1 MKRCSLV
8 CKQVVVAVTVGWA
21 ACVGAGA
28 QQVPAVTPTGGASVV
43 AQPVVLQGLVPDDS
57 YRAPIVARL
66 MALYGRERVVDRLS
80 TGGVTA
86 SGVWRQDVARLLPS
100 SIRQVSRGQ
109 ITLEGQV
116 VDIRGEVPSEA
127 VRQQVIA
134 DLNLAAAGTYT
145 VKHALKVVVPE
156 QVLIDQA
163 LANRTVEFEPG
174 SAVLTPAGGKL
185 LDEMAKALGQ
195 FKGRSFELV
204 GHTDANGARA
214 SNLALSQ
221 ARAEAV
227 KAYLV
232 GKGLSAS
239 NLRTRGMGPDQPI
252 ANNATEEGRARNRRI
267 EFKLVV

>member
-8 CKQVVVAVTVGWA
+8 CDRVVMALVVGSTWIGMHSA
-21 ACVGAGA
+21 QA
-28 QQVPAVTPTGGASVV
+28 QQAQPAQAGSPNA
-43 AQPVVLQGLVPDDS
+43 APPVVLQGVVPDDS

-66 MALYGRERVVDRLS
+66 MALYGRDRIADQLA

-86 SGVWRQDVARLLPS
+86 SGQWRQDVTRLLPP
-100 SIRQVSRGQ
+100 SIRQVSKGQ

-127 VRQQVIA
+127 ARQQVIA
-134 DLNLAAAGTYT
+134 ELTQAAGSTYT

-174 SAVLTPAGGKL
+174 SAVLTPAGSKL

-195 FKGRSFELV
+195 FKGRSFELI
-204 GHTDANGARA
+204 GHTDGHGARTR
-214 SNLALSQ
+214 NLALSQ

-232 GKGLSAS
+232 GKGLVAQ
-239 NLRTRGMGPDQPI
+239 NLRTKGMGPDQPI

-267 EFKLVV
+267 EFKLVI

>member
-8 CKQVVVAVTVGWA
+8 SKHGAIKHLAWSVVTVAGWISMPSA
-21 ACVGAGA
+21 AWS
-28 QQVPAVTPTGGASVV
+28 QTSPTESSVV
-43 AQPVVLQGLVPDDS
+43 IQGLVPDDGFRS
-57 YRAPIVARL
+57 AVVNRV

-86 SGVWRQDVARLLPS
+86 SAQWRQDVARLLPA
-100 SIRQVSRGQ
+100 SIKQVSRGQ

-116 VDIRGEVPSEA
+116 VDIKGEVPSEA

-134 DLNLAAAGTYT
+134 DLSQAAGGAYT
-145 VKHALKVVVPE
+145 VKHGLKVVVPE

-174 SAVLTPAGGKL
+174 SAVLTPAGMKL
-185 LDEMAKALGQ
+185 LDEMSQTLAQ
-195 FKGRSFELV
+195 FKGRRFELI
-204 GHTDANGARA
+204 GHTDGNGQRA
-214 SNLALSQ
+214 SNIALSL

-232 GKGLSAS
+232 TKGLSPQ
-239 NLRTRGMGPDQPI
+239 NLQTKGLGPDQPI
-252 ANNATEEGRARNRRI
+252 ASNQTDQGRARNRRI
-267 EFKLVV
+267 DFKLVL

>member
-8 CKQVVVAVTVGWA
+8 SKRGLSGAVLAWGLCTSVWA
-21 ACVGAGA
+21 QA
-28 QQVPAVTPTGGASVV
+28 GGA
-43 AQPVVLQGLVPDDS
+43 APVVLQGLVPDDS
-57 YRAPIVARL
+57 FRAAVVARA
-66 MALYGRERVVDRLS
+66 MALFGRERVQDRLV

-86 SGVWRQDVARLLPS
+86 SNQWKQDVVRLLPV
-100 SIRQVSRGQ
+100 SIKQVTKGQ

-116 VDIRGEVPSEA
+116 VDVRGEVPSEA

-134 DLNLAAAGTYT
+134 DLNQAAAGAYS

-174 SAVLTPAGGKL
+174 SSVLTAAGARL
-185 LDEMAKALGQ
+185 LDEMAKALAQ
-195 FKGRSFELV
+195 FKGRSFELI
-204 GHTDANGARA
+204 GHTDGHGARA

-232 GKGLSAS
+232 SKGLSAQ
-239 NLRTRGMGPDQPI
+239 NLRTKGMGPDQPI
-252 ANNATEEGRARNRRI
+252 ASNTTEDGRARNRRI
-267 EFKLVV
+267 EFKLII